1 MDSFYD
7 ALRRPLTLGR
17 PCLGYTDSQFGQISD
32 KTSIQRQRHLLAAGG
47 QWRGEACASSLYNAG
62 GARCAVAL
70 ELCADDL
77 PRDAI
82 ELAAARDALLI
93 G

>member
-1 MDSFYD
+1 MDSFSD
-7 ALRRPLTLGR
+7 LLQRPPAFGG
-17 PCLGYTDSQFGQISD
+17 PCLDYTDSRSGLVGHR
-32 KTSIQRQRHLLAAGG
+32 TSIQRRGPLLVAGG
-47 QWRGEACASSLYNAG
+47 QLRGEG
-62 GARCAVAL
+62 GVPGLPDAEGTRCVVAV

>member
-1 MDSFYD
+1 MDSFSD
-7 ALRRPLTLGR
+7 ILHRPPAFGG
-17 PCLGYTDSQFGQISD
+17 PCLDYTDSRPGPFGHRAN
-32 KTSIQRQRHLLAAGG
+32 IQRRGPLLVAGG
-47 QWRGEACASSLYNAG
+47 QLRGEGGVPGLPDAG
-62 GARCAVAL
+62 GARCVVVV